1 MEKFEEDK
9 TDHQDNL
16 EIYEE
21 EIQGAAV
28 YEKDQLNVP
37 DEPEIQQNEGGDEGL
52 NSGSDDEN
60 VELNEKALQIL
71 NFSDLEKQTFRNM
84 FPSRNLFTFENGMNI
99 TSNFDS
105 GNLLKCTKGNAFEEV
120 PGEKY
125 FNKPND
131 KDEMF
136 YAFDMWVCPDA
147 WPYMTE
153 VTAG

>member
-1 MEKFEEDK
+1 
-9 TDHQDNL
+9 
-16 EIYEE
+16 
-21 EIQGAAV
+21 
-28 YEKDQLNVP
+28 
-37 DEPEIQQNEGGDEGL
+37 
-52 NSGSDDEN
+52 
-60 VELNEKALQIL
+60 
-71 NFSDLEKQTFRNM
+71 M

-153 VTAG
+153 VTAGWAGFFFAITGFPEAQRKFDD